1 MVVAGWTRLK
11 DCFDRLI
18 FVWSFIMSF
27 EKGRLIKNLLYGV
40 THPLEMAREKPIMFM
55 LLVGGSILG
64 LGIMQGWWSMD
75 SITGLLK

>member
-1 MVVAGWTRLK
+1 
-11 DCFDRLI
+11 
-18 FVWSFIMSF
+18 MSF